1 MTIDMSH
8 NSIRSFTNNVPVYVK
23 QFTETPDPRAFYL
36 NDNQISNLSDLLVQR
51 YGACSTI
58 GYVATSY
65 FIVGI
70 SNLLLT
76 DNPLGCGCESYNL
89 RKFINDRMDDFPLIA
104 NGSALIN
111 RAICS
116 TPTEFDGVP
125 YLSMN
130 ITSSIIC
137 QNYTLPSI
145 SDAFCS
151 VYTNSSSSTIA
162 PPTYWLTTSTLFTTS
177 NPGGVT
183 TTGSGGGG
191 TAGSN
196 VCRFAVD

>member
-1 MTIDMSH
+1 MAIDMSH
-8 NSIRSFTNNVPVYVK
+8 NSIRSFTNSVPVYVK

-36 NDNQISNLSDLLVQR
+36 NDNQLSDLSDLLVQR

-58 GYVATSY
+58 SYVSTSY

-76 DNPLGCGCESYNL
+76 NNPLECDCESYNL
-89 RKFINDRMDDFPLIA
+89 RKFINDRRDDFPLIA

-111 RAICS
+111 QATCS
-116 TPTEFDGVP
+116 SPSTFSGMS

-130 ITSSIIC
+130 ITPSIAC
-137 QNYTLPSI
+137 LNYTLPSI

-162 PPTYWLTTSTLFTTS
+162 PPTYWLTTSTLFSTS

-183 TTGSGGGG
+183 SSDSGGE
-191 TAGSN
+191 TPGSS
-196 VCRFAVD
+196 VCKCHHD